1 MAVLFFLFLIGDCLN
16 NCFVMDGLAVL
27 LESRPPGWILVYS
40 SISVKELF
48 RFSCLKNGIVV

>member
-1 MAVLFFLFLIGDCLN
+1 MAGLFFLFLMGDWLN
-16 NCFVMDGLAVL
+16 DCFVMDGLAVL

-48 RFSCLKNGIVV
+48 